1 MVVTL
6 VSSRIEC
13 DGEVFMVSL
22 GAPGNY
28 SYDWISGPN
37 AQYGFSL
44 AAHNSPPLETA
55 DHLANIR
62 NFLEQIDPETGYIED

>member
-1 MVVTL
+1 M
-6 VSSRIEC
+6 SFRIEC
-13 DGEVFMVSL
+13 DGEVFTVSH

-28 SYDWISGPN
+28 SYDWTSGPN
-37 AQYGFSL
+37 AWYGFSV

>member
-22 GAPGNY
+22 RAPGNY

-37 AQYGFSL
+37 AQYGFSRCD
-44 AAHNSPPLETA
+44 NSPPLETA